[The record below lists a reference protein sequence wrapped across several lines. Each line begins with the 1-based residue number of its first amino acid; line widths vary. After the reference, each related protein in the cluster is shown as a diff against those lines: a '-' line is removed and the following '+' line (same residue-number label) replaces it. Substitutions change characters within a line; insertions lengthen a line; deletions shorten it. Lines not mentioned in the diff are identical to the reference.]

1 MLTIFKKIF
10 IWWNQDTIGTR
21 IKTILYG
28 KFVGKDQFGNKY
40 YQNKRNERW
49 VIYSSDIEA
58 SKITSE
64 WFMWIHHT
72 TDKPPLENKKSYFW
86 QKKHLENLTGTDN
99 AYKPNKMQ
107 KDDNFKKYNVWK
119 E

>member
-1 MLTIFKKIF
+1 MISQIFT
-10 IWWNQDTIGTR
+10 WWHRQTLGTFF
-21 IKTILYG
+21 KTFFTG
-28 KFVGKDQFGNKY
+28 KLVGKDQFGNKY

-49 VIYSSDIEA
+49 VIYAAEIDA

-72 TDKPPLENKKSYFW
+72 TDKPPVKNKKPYFW
-86 QKKHLENLTGTDN
+86 QKKHLENLTGTEN
-99 AYKPNKMQ
+99 AYKPSKIQ